1 LWTWWK
7 KLSEKDD
14 GEIEAVDVKERH
26 MIMGFG
32 DFIWKRGRKEKLKI
46 REISPN
52 LSTYGALKTKA
63 SPLLKRFKGFKPSV
77 I

>member
-1 LWTWWK
+1 
-7 KLSEKDD
+7 
-14 GEIEAVDVKERH
+14 
-26 MIMGFG
+26 MGFG

-63 SPLLKRFKGFKPSV
+63 SPSFKAL
-77 I
+77 